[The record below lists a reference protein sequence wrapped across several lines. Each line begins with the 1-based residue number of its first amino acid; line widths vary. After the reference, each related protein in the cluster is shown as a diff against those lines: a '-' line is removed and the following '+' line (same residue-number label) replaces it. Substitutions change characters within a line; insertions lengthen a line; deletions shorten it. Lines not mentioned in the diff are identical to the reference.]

1 MKSTPD
7 DRNYVGAVVEYM
19 VNANSTV
26 NLQNYIHLLQDA
38 ALQNADIIVFPELA
52 LTSPSQVEIPL
63 NGLLKDYPIPALQ
76 PELYDEFL
84 VAISSAAIENDIYV
98 VINLEELLN
107 CTSGYVTGESCPE
120 QKVYIFSTNVVFDRS
135 GAVIDR
141 YRKINLFGEL
151 TRTPALSPELGI
163 FETDFGVTFGHLTS
177 LDLLFQVPAI
187 QMVQKH
193 NITNIIFPVR
203 WASEMPFLT
212 AVSIQQAYA
221 VAMNVNLLAAGAND
235 VGMGKT
241 GSGIY
246 SGRTG
251 SLVSVMTG
259 IPTTRLLV
267 SRVPKTPGRAFFS
280 VQGPIYNNVSDQ
292 DNLQLTTDL
301 SLPLHTTR
309 LLEPKIEYQF
319 MLSDTD
325 ILCSFYLKFNDSN
338 AEQKYRYRATAFSG
352 VRTYNQIEAVG
363 SRLCAVIACTDDT
376 IESCGKR
383 FPQYSPNSTAVFEIL
398 EITAAVPIPET
409 DEDLSA
415 KNAVYFP
422 VTLDT
427 SIMPLKPADY
437 LFEEVRQILDS
448 YTVYLFVLRNL
459 KAELYSF
466 GLWGREFSTDGE
478 TTDND
483 SPEETPTPDS
493 ACIPRLHIMF
503 LFFAILALAL

>member
-1 MKSTPD
+1 MIQLPGDKSTPD

-267 SRVPKTPGRAFFS
+267 SRVPKTPGR
-280 VQGPIYNNVSDQ
+280 
-292 DNLQLTTDL
+292 
-301 SLPLHTTR
+301 
-309 LLEPKIEYQF
+309 
-319 MLSDTD
+319 
-325 ILCSFYLKFNDSN
+325 
-338 AEQKYRYRATAFSG
+338 KYRYRATAFSG